1 MVPSLHLYW
10 SQLLIDLI
18 ISFLVL
24 LFFQISTFIFTLS
37 SIILLLIDVPGWI
50 FVGSLDGFLYSCSPT
65 GILKKF
71 SKADIL
77 NFVIQIAPLLDCSG
91 FAIYFSQT
99 EMEGKISQTIYDY
112 TCASA
117 MRPKIV
123 IFSLLVPATGSLYW
137 SESYPSNQFL
147 VIFHCLKLSPAKYNV
162 LYILQVYTRI
172 GCNND
177 EFGEYGFIK

>member
-10 SQLLIDLI
+10 SQLLIVLI

-24 LFFQISTFIFTLS
+24 LFFQISIFIFTLC
-37 SIILLLIDVPGWI
+37 SIILLLIDVPGCI
-50 FVGSLDGFLYSCSPT
+50 SVGYSFSPT

-123 IFSLLVPATGSLYW
+123 IFTLLVPATSSLYW

>member
-10 SQLLIDLI
+10 SQLLIVLI

-24 LFFQISTFIFTLS
+24 LFFQINIFIFTLC
-37 SIILLLIDVPGWI
+37 SITLLLIDVPGCI
-50 FVGSLDGFLYSCSPT
+50 SVGYSFSPI

-77 NFVIQIAPLLDCSG
+77 NFVIQIAPLLDCCS

-123 IFSLLVPATGSLYW
+123 IFTLLVPATGSLYW